1 MLLAQVEPESVNAL
15 VEWIKHPVVITI
27 LFIMISTFVGAFI
40 KGRNKDKCLKAFKG
54 FIVTLEDVKGKHIW
68 GRLEVESTG
77 MELIYTNA
85 HDDTDGH
92 IESSYMIY
100 KYEYGNISAL
110 VRFHDYLSDE
120 GKKERDA
127 ELERTYHPN
136 GLRRCCR
143 KMMNI
148 FKTIR
153 DAIMEVS
160 NVLMSQAKKTAG
172 AGSMLTTQDKYVSQ
186 MKNQMIGSVDTSY
199 EPLLEKYI
207 GHRVVAEFL
216 HKDTPVEMTGVLKD
230 YTSEFIEMLDV
241 EYWTGNEDNRK
252 KADIVLPRKRA
263 VIRHLAE

>member
-1 MLLAQVEPESVNAL
+1 MPTEDQNVSVFVNF
-15 VEWIKHPVVITI
+15 ISNPVVITI

-40 KGRNKDKCLKAFKG
+40 KGRNKDKCLKAYNG

-68 GRLEVESTG
+68 GRLDVEATG
-77 MELIYTNA
+77 MELTYTNA

-92 IESSYMIY
+92 VESSYILY
-100 KYEYGNISAL
+100 KYEYGNISAV
-110 VRFHDYLSDE
+110 VRFHDYLSE
-120 GKKERDA
+120 QGKKDRDA
-127 ELERTYHPN
+127 ELERAYHPN
-136 GLRRCCR
+136 WLRRTWR
-143 KMMNI
+143 KTLNV

-160 NVLMSQAKKTAG
+160 NVLMSQAKKTTG

-186 MKNQMIGSVDTSY
+186 MKNEVIGSVDTSY

-216 HKDTPVEMTGVLKD
+216 HKDQPVEMVGVLKD
-230 YTSEFIEMLDV
+230 YTAEFLEMLDV
-241 EYWTGNEDNRK
+241 QYWTGKEDNRK
-252 KADIVLPRKRA
+252 KADVILPRKRA